1 MEKRREKKKGKE
13 VPQEWPGE
21 ALQIRKTGVCT
32 EVTVRMVHRRPAF
45 ASAGPGK
52 QRHRGRVILEKNKK
66 SKWVAVEDMLSSFF
80 LVDDTQI
87 TTRFQ
92 GSLNYFDS

>member
-1 MEKRREKKKGKE
+1 MEKRREKKRKRGSL
-13 VPQEWPGE
+13 QEWPGE
-21 ALQIRKTGVCT
+21 ALQIHKTGVCT

-45 ASAGPGK
+45 ASAGPRK
-52 QRHRGRVILEKNKK
+52 QRHRGRVISEKNKK

-80 LVDDTQI
+80 LVDDKQI